1 MATLIGMFRAEQL
14 RERLL
19 MRDSYALLVVAFDQG
34 LVLVKASPKRDVA
47 AAVFHRVT
55 PLIGH
60 HAGQA
65 RRLIRLG
72 PKFGHVEERV
82 ADINPLTPDSLAE
95 AFPSRVWRIW
105 NDQISSAILRR
116 RPGQLRINYRHDRYG
131 DTVAWLTPH
140 SEAGDV
146 SRIMS
151 AALGDRFTEATMS
164 QGFVDAMLD
173 RLPVI

>member
-82 ADINPLTPDSLAE
+82 ADINPLTPDALPR
-95 AFPSRVWRIW
+95 PSRAASGGSGTTR
-105 NDQISSAILRR
+105 SA
-116 RPGQLRINYRHDRYG
+116 P
-131 DTVAWLTPH
+131 P
-140 SEAGDV
+140 SFAGV
-146 SRIMS
+146 PAS
-151 AALGDRFTEATMS
+151 
-164 QGFVDAMLD
+164 
-173 RLPVI
+173 